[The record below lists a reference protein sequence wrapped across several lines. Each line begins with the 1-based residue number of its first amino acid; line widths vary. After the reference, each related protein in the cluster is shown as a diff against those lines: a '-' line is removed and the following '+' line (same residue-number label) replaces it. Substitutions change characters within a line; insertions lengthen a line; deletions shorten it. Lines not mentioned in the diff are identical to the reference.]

1 MERKVE
7 KLMAGLFDM
16 KQEDVTDRLTM
27 KNTDGWDSLKH
38 MELVVSIEEAFG
50 VELAFDDIVAM
61 QTLKDIKKILKAKGV
76 NGEDGFEG

>member
-7 KLMAGLFDM
+7 KLMANLFDI

-27 KNTDGWDSLKH
+27 KNTEGWDSLKH
-38 MELVVSIEEAFG
+38 MELVVSIEGTFG